1 MSLGSI
7 LLTPQPLQLPL
18 VPEKDRAVRAVQEF
32 GARLIREVTA
42 GGRGL
47 GILSDALSAALADLL
62 GELASRLGAARS
74 SLDSLLSSIQD
85 MFDLSGADTPAAA
98 IQKIADTAGKIAD
111 DLTPAEIGR
120 VLGNMLDVIETD
132 LGLNQTRMA
141 ALFTSVTSALVDG
154 FKADFRANPTDPGAY
169 NRYALGSALEE
180 LLDALP
186 FPTLP
191 PLTRSEIV
199 PRIVNALQSSQ
210 FDTKVGPIR
219 DGIKYAA
226 TALSGVGGLAQFF
239 PAEAFGPAT
248 AGAAETP
255 QKYCWYGSWLAN
267 DFTRSVNAPS
277 CDILT
282 DVNFG
287 PKLTLEVMDKIAKHS
302 KWGSDT
308 LQFILHA
315 QSIEKGNFVSNLLN
329 MVYRLVEIGINL
341 FADTGVPTWVPWV
354 GVPVLTFLGG
364 LQGARF
370 NDFFGGYL
378 ILGDGLEAQLYARW
392 AFVVRELLMSI
403 LTLSNFDKDK
413 FAQFLEAN
421 PAQNMTPDQKAAFDE
436 KVRNFNHNQ
445 IDGIA
450 LAFGEIGAMIM
461 PLILRGT
468 DKDDYG
474 FPDGGGSWG
483 TQFGFWLLGVVLS
496 IGLALAGGF
505 GIGAAIAGEAAD
517 ANRILSILSKERILG
532 RLTFST
538 TGRKVL
544 DSFRIIPIILSY
556 LVDYLVYLFLFIE
569 NATEGGK
576 FASKQRRTALGVT
589 EYPGYPDHTTSPYR
603 LPYGKGTLQQCAQGN
618 LGIVSHT
625 PVSFQSQVYAY
636 DFALNND
643 TEIHAARAG
652 IVADFRDDLPDG
664 PGDTANF
671 IQIVHDT
678 HVAGHDF
685 DEKGGTADSTGT
697 ANTLATMCEYL
708 HGKHGT
714 VTAAF
719 AALSPAVNIRRP
731 GSSVAGIPGGWPFA
745 VAVDGSGSL
754 INDPTTGKPQ
764 LIRVVRGQV
773 IMHADNTGRSSFNH
787 VHIDVYPTTGT
798 LSGATPS
805 VTKGEGSIPF
815 VFGDDDVSGSGGV
828 PKSLKWHE
836 SGNDS

>member
-7 LLTPQPLQLPL
+7 LLTPQPLALPL
-18 VPEKDRAVRAVQEF
+18 VLEKDRAVRAAQEF
-32 GARLIREVTA
+32 VSRLIREVTA

-47 GILSDALSAALADLL
+47 QILSDALTAALADLI
-62 GELASRLGAARS
+62 GELESRLAAAVP
-74 SLDSLLSSIQD
+74 SLEPLLSSVKD

-98 IQKIADTAGKIAD
+98 IQKITDSAGKIAD

-120 VLGNMLDVIETD
+120 VLGDVLDVIEND
-132 LGLNQTRMA
+132 LGLNQTRMQ
-141 ALFTSVTSALVDG
+141 ALFTSVASQLVDG
-154 FKADFRANPTDPGAY
+154 FKADFRANPADPAAY

-199 PRIVNALQSSQ
+199 ARIVNALQSSQ
-210 FDTKVGPIR
+210 FDAMIGPIR

-226 TALSGVGGLAQFF
+226 TALSGVGGLAHFF
-239 PAEAFGPAT
+239 PNEAFGPASV
-248 AGAAETP
+248 GAAQMP

-267 DFTRSVNAPS
+267 DFTQSADAPN
-277 CDILT
+277 CDIVT

-287 PKLTLEVMDKIAKHS
+287 PKLTLDVMDKIAKHS
-302 KWGSDT
+302 KWGADT

-329 MVYRLVEIGINL
+329 MGYRLIEIGINL
-341 FADTGVPTWVPWV
+341 FANSGVPTWVPWV

-364 LQGARF
+364 LERARF
-370 NDFFGGYL
+370 TDAFGLTL
-378 ILGDGLEAQLYARW
+378 ILADGGEAQLYARW
-392 AFVVRELLMSI
+392 TFIARELLMSI

-413 FAQFLEAN
+413 FAQFQAAN
-421 PAQNMTPDQKAAFDE
+421 PVQNMKAAFDE
-436 KVRNFNHNQ
+436 KVSNYNHNQ

-461 PLILRGT
+461 PLIVRGT

-483 TQFGFWLLGVVLS
+483 TQVGFALLGAVFS
-496 IGLALAGGF
+496 IGFALAGGF
-505 GIGAAIAGEAAD
+505 GIGAAIAGKAAD
-517 ANRILSILSKERILG
+517 ANRIISILTKERILG

-544 DSFRIIPIILSY
+544 DTFRIIPVIVTY
-556 LVDYLVYLFLFIE
+556 LVDYFIYLFLFIE
-569 NATEGGK
+569 NATEAGK
-576 FASKQRRTALGVT
+576 FASKQRKTALGIN

-603 LPYGKGTLQQCAQGN
+603 LPYAKGTLQQCAQGN

-636 DFALNND
+636 DFSLDDD

-652 IVADFRDDLPDG
+652 IVVDFRDDVADG
-664 PGDTANF
+664 TSATSGSAANF

-685 DEKGGTADSTGT
+685 DEKGGTADSTG
-697 ANTLATMCEYL
+697 APNTLATMCEYL
-708 HGKHGT
+708 HGKKGT

-719 AALSPAVNIRRP
+719 AAQSPPVNIKQP
-731 GSSVAGIPGGWPFA
+731 GSVAGIPAGWPFA
-745 VAVDGSGSL
+745 VAVDVSGNL
-754 INDPTTGKPQ
+754 INDPATGKPQ
-764 LIRVVRGQV
+764 LIKVVRGQV
-773 IMHADNTGRSSFNH
+773 IMHADSTGRTAFNH
-787 VHIDVYPTTGT
+787 LHIHVYPTTGT
-798 LSGATPS
+798 MTGPNPS
-805 VTKGEGSIPF
+805 VTKGGGSIPF
-815 VFGDDDVSGSGGV
+815 VCGDDDVGGDNGV
-828 PKSLKWHE
+828 PKSFKWYE